1 MSDRPRRAL
10 ADDEEPEEIP
20 EVRFVEEGAI
30 PARRAAGSEDV
41 SDQPTPHAAR
51 AMAQVPASGEDS
63 CDELTEPDKKA
74 GRYWKGPV
82 WAVTLAVVALAMS
95 LATSAI
101 PPMQRSAVKVQPIS
115 SGRTLVCPPSQG
127 KASLAAGSSGGS
139 LQVGTS
145 VEKLS
150 EASVPVMT
158 NVNTS
163 AGYIR
168 STAGQRRPSGSALSS
183 EGGMTTWVPC
193 IGAATGGAVSVTNPS
208 TSDLVVVNSDIR
220 AATVDVTMLGPKG
233 EIVTAGMRGI
243 RVSPGQ
249 TKVLP
254 MSVWDNGTTPVTALV
269 NAREGRV
276 VVGARMWAGQ
286 GRDTSAMTQAAKTLF
301 LPAVPAK
308 VSTATLIISNPGTRR
323 LSVSVTALAGR
334 GPFTPDGADEID
346 IDPRSTIQVDLSKAL
361 AGEGVGLR
369 LSADDP
375 VIARLFVQG
384 KPGTTDNALVSPGGS
399 SKVLEQTVGAAGTLE
414 LSNPGR
420 EAVTFSGELTG
431 THGEKT
437 AIEGTVPAGSTWS
450 GKVPAAGHLHIV
462 GSAPLIGGVISA
474 SGLAVL
480 PLEAVAA
487 MTNGRSVDVDPQLR

>member
-1 MSDRPRRAL
+1 
-10 ADDEEPEEIP
+10 
-20 EVRFVEEGAI
+20 
-30 PARRAAGSEDV
+30 
-41 SDQPTPHAAR
+41 
-51 AMAQVPASGEDS
+51 
-63 CDELTEPDKKA
+63 
-74 GRYWKGPV
+74 
-82 WAVTLAVVALAMS
+82 
-95 LATSAI
+95 
-101 PPMQRSAVKVQPIS
+101 
-115 SGRTLVCPPSQG
+115 
-127 KASLAAGSSGGS
+127 
-139 LQVGTS
+139 
-145 VEKLS
+145 
-150 EASVPVMT
+150 
-158 NVNTS
+158 
-163 AGYIR
+163 
-168 STAGQRRPSGSALSS
+168 
-183 EGGMTTWVPC
+183 MTTWVPC

-220 AATVDVTMLGPKG
+220 AATVDVTMLGSKG

-384 KPGTTDNALVSPGGS
+384 KPGTCLLYTSD
-399 SKVLEQTVGAAGTLE
+399 AADE
-414 LSNPGR
+414 
-420 EAVTFSGELTG
+420 
-431 THGEKT
+431 
-437 AIEGTVPAGSTWS
+437 
-450 GKVPAAGHLHIV
+450 
-462 GSAPLIGGVISA
+462 
-474 SGLAVL
+474 
-480 PLEAVAA
+480 
-487 MTNGRSVDVDPQLR
+487 

>member
-1 MSDRPRRAL
+1 
-10 ADDEEPEEIP
+10 
-20 EVRFVEEGAI
+20 
-30 PARRAAGSEDV
+30 
-41 SDQPTPHAAR
+41 
-51 AMAQVPASGEDS
+51 
-63 CDELTEPDKKA
+63 
-74 GRYWKGPV
+74 
-82 WAVTLAVVALAMS
+82 
-95 LATSAI
+95 
-101 PPMQRSAVKVQPIS
+101 
-115 SGRTLVCPPSQG
+115 
-127 KASLAAGSSGGS
+127 
-139 LQVGTS
+139 
-145 VEKLS
+145 
-150 EASVPVMT
+150 
-158 NVNTS
+158 
-163 AGYIR
+163 
-168 STAGQRRPSGSALSS
+168 
-183 EGGMTTWVPC
+183 
-193 IGAATGGAVSVTNPS
+193 
-208 TSDLVVVNSDIR
+208 
-220 AATVDVTMLGPKG
+220 
-233 EIVTAGMRGI
+233 
-243 RVSPGQ
+243 
-249 TKVLP
+249 
-254 MSVWDNGTTPVTALV
+254 
-269 NAREGRV
+269 
-276 VVGARMWAGQ
+276 MWAGQ

-384 KPGTTDNALVSPGGS
+384 KPGTTDNALVSPGGP

>member
-10 ADDEEPEEIP
+10 ADDEEPEEIFEDRP
-20 EVRFVEEGAI
+20 VTEGAA
-30 PARRAAGSEDV
+30 PARRAVDSDDV
-41 SDQPTPHAAR
+41 RDLPPAHAAR
-51 AMAQVPASGEDS
+51 AMVQAPAP
-63 CDELTEPDKKA
+63 DEEA
-74 GRYWKGPV
+74 EHHWKGPV
-82 WAVTLAVVALAMS
+82 WVVALAVVAVAIS

-101 PPMQRSAVKVQPIS
+101 PSTQRSAPKGQPIS
-115 SGRTLVCPPSQG
+115 SGRTLVCPASQG

-139 LQVGTS
+139 LQVGIS
-145 VEKLS
+145 VKKLS
-150 EASVPVMT
+150 EAAVPLVT
-158 NVNTS
+158 NINTS

-168 STAGQRRPSGSALSS
+168 STAGQHRPSGSALSS

-208 TSDLVVVNSDIR
+208 ASDLVVVNPDTR
-220 AATVDVTMLGPKG
+220 AATVDVTMLGSKG

-254 MSVWDNGTTPVTALV
+254 MSVWDNNATPVTALV

-276 VVGARMWAGQ
+276 VVGARTWADK
-286 GRDTSAMTQAAKTLF
+286 GRETSAMAPAAKTLF
-301 LPAVPAK
+301 LPAVPDK
-308 VSTATLIISNPGTRR
+308 VSTATLVISNPGTRR

-384 KPGTTDNALVSPGGS
+384 RPGTTDYALVGPGGS
-399 SKVLEQTVGAAGTLE
+399 SKVLEQTVGAPGTLE

-431 THGEKT
+431 ANGKKT
-437 AIEGTVPAGSTWS
+437 AIEGTVSAGSTWS
-450 GKVPAAGHLHIV
+450 GKVPAAGHLHIA

-480 PLEAVAA
+480 PLEAMATV
-487 MTNGRSVDVDPQLR
+487 TNGRSADVDPQLR

>member
-20 EVRFVEEGAI
+20 EVRFVEESAI

-220 AATVDVTMLGPKG
+220 AATVDVTMLGSKG
-233 EIVTAGMRGI
+233 ENVTAGMRGI

-384 KPGTTDNALVSPGGS
+384 KPGTTDNALVSPGAVS
-399 SKVLEQTVGAAGTLE
+399 YTHLTL
-414 LSNPGR
+414 P
-420 EAVTFSGELTG
+420 T
-431 THGEKT
+431 
-437 AIEGTVPAGSTWS
+437 IY
-450 GKVPAAGHLHIV
+450 
-462 GSAPLIGGVISA
+462 
-474 SGLAVL
+474 
-480 PLEAVAA
+480 
-487 MTNGRSVDVDPQLR
+487 SV

>member
-20 EVRFVEEGAI
+20 EVRFVEESAI

-163 AGYIR
+163 AGYI
-168 STAGQRRPSGSALSS
+168 LS
-183 EGGMTTWVPC
+183 
-193 IGAATGGAVSVTNPS
+193 
-208 TSDLVVVNSDIR
+208 
-220 AATVDVTMLGPKG
+220 
-233 EIVTAGMRGI
+233 
-243 RVSPGQ
+243 
-249 TKVLP
+249 
-254 MSVWDNGTTPVTALV
+254 
-269 NAREGRV
+269 
-276 VVGARMWAGQ
+276 
-286 GRDTSAMTQAAKTLF
+286 
-301 LPAVPAK
+301 
-308 VSTATLIISNPGTRR
+308 LI
-323 LSVSVTALAGR
+323 
-334 GPFTPDGADEID
+334 
-346 IDPRSTIQVDLSKAL
+346 
-361 AGEGVGLR
+361 
-369 LSADDP
+369 
-375 VIARLFVQG
+375 
-384 KPGTTDNALVSPGGS
+384 
-399 SKVLEQTVGAAGTLE
+399 
-414 LSNPGR
+414 
-420 EAVTFSGELTG
+420 
-431 THGEKT
+431 
-437 AIEGTVPAGSTWS
+437 
-450 GKVPAAGHLHIV
+450 HI
-462 GSAPLIGGVISA
+462 
-474 SGLAVL
+474 
-480 PLEAVAA
+480 
-487 MTNGRSVDVDPQLR
+487 

>member
-10 ADDEEPEEIP
+10 ADDEEPKEIP
-20 EVRFVEEGAI
+20 EIRPVGDSAI
-30 PARRAAGSEDV
+30 PARRAVDSDDV
-41 SDQPTPHAAR
+41 SDQQPVHVAR
-51 AMAQVPASGEDS
+51 AMTQGPESDDHDATPEAKS
-63 CDELTEPDKKA
+63 DKKA
-74 GRYWKGPV
+74 GHHWKGPV
-82 WAVTLAVVALAMS
+82 WALALAVAAVAIS

-101 PPMQRSAVKVQPIS
+101 PYTQRSAPKAQLIS

-127 KASLAAGSSGGS
+127 KASLAAGSLAGK

-145 VEKLS
+145 IEELFDT
-150 EASVPVMT
+150 AVPVVT
-158 NVNTS
+158 KIDTS

-183 EGGMTTWVPC
+183 EAGMTTWVPC
-193 IGAATGGAVSVTNPS
+193 VGAATGGVVSVTNPS
-208 TSDLVVVNSDIR
+208 TSDLVVVNPDTR
-220 AATVDVTMLGPKG
+220 AATVDVTMLGSKG
-233 EIVTAGMRGI
+233 EIDTAGMRGI

-254 MSVWDNGTTPVTALV
+254 MSVWDNDTTPVTALV

-276 VVGARMWAGQ
+276 VVGARTWADK
-286 GRDTSAMTQAAKTLF
+286 GRETIAMAPAAKTLF

-308 VSTATLIISNPGTRR
+308 VSTATLIISNPGTKR

-334 GPFTPDGADEID
+334 GSFTPDGADEID

-375 VIARLFVQG
+375 VIARLFAQG
-384 KPGTTDNALVSPGGS
+384 KPGTTDYAMVSPGGS

-420 EAVTFSGELTG
+420 EAATFSGELTG
-431 THGEKT
+431 TSGKKT
-437 AIEGTVPAGSTWS
+437 VIEGTVPAGSTWS

-462 GSAPLIGGVISA
+462 GSAPLIGGGVSA

-480 PLEAVAA
+480 PLEVATTT
-487 MTNGRSVDVDPQLR
+487 TNGRSADVDPQLR